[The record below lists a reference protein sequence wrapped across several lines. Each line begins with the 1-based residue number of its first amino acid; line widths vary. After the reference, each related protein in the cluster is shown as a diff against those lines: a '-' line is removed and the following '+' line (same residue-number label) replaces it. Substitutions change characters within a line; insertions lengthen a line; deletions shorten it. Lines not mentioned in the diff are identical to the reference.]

1 MGEAEVTLFLGS
13 FLCLVVMVTK
23 PDVRALFP
31 RHGRFRG
38 ELVDWPSCYVT
49 TLLPKR
55 PAVTLLCQVSESGL
69 SSASV
74 AGKTGSSCAGRGNV
88 LEYW

>member
-1 MGEAEVTLFLGS
+1 MTLFLGS
-13 FLCLVVMVTK
+13 FLCLMVMVTK

-31 RHGRFRG
+31 QPGRFRG
-38 ELVDWPSCYVT
+38 ELVDWPSRCMT

-55 PAVTLLCQVSESGL
+55 PAVTLLCQVSEPGL

-74 AGKTGSSCAGRGNV
+74 AGKTGSSCAGRGNALV
-88 LEYW
+88 CW